1 MDQFRLEL
9 WPGYITS
16 IRQHEHDIL
25 VCCEVS
31 HKVMRQETIY
41 EILRQCRQDDRNW
54 QDSFK
59 KEICGTIVLTDYNN
73 KV

>member
-1 MDQFRLEL
+1 MNQFRVEL

-16 IRQHEHDIL
+16 IRQHEQNVL

-41 EILRQCRQDDRNW
+41 EILRQCKQDDANW

-59 KEICGTIVLTDYNN
+59 REVIGTIVLTDYNN